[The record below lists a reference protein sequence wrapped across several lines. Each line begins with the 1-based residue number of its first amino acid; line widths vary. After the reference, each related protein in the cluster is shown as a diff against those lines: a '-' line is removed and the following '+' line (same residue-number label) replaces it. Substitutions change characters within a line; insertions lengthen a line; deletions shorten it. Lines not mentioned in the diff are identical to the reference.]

1 VIQAPEVTVDVRPES
16 AALLI
21 YEGDPAGFAIHLEL
35 ADGSPAD
42 VAGWEWRAW
51 ISTSPPTPFEC
62 YGEADGVTIYLPG
75 RDSRGLSG
83 RTWRFDVAGR
93 EPSAGEGITVLSG
106 TVTATRRVTDP
117 LGGLLVE
124 AST

>member
-1 VIQAPEVTVDVRPES
+1 VIPTPDFTVDLRPE
-16 AALLI
+16 AMAWLI
-21 YEGDPAGFAIHLEL
+21 YEGDPSGLAIHLEL

-42 VAGWEWRAW
+42 VTGWEWRAW
-51 ISTSPPTPFEC
+51 VGTSPPTPMEC
-62 YGEADGVTIYLPG
+62 YGETDGVTVYLPG

-83 RTWRFDVAGR
+83 RVWRFDVTGR
-93 EPSAGEGITVLSG
+93 EPSAGEGVTVLRG
-106 TVTATRRVTDP
+106 ELTATRRVTDP